1 MIDITKEEFWDS
13 KYEETSKIERKENK
27 VKQFIT
33 KHKIITT
40 LLISLG
46 VLITI
51 NTILIYNFFK
61 ILETIR

>member
-1 MIDITKEEFWDS
+1 MVDITKDEFWDS

-27 VKQFIT
+27 VKQFVI

-46 VLITI
+46 LLITI
-51 NTILIYNFFK
+51 NTILIYNFLK

>member
-1 MIDITKEEFWDS
+1 MVDITKDEFWDS

-27 VKQFIT
+27 VKQFVI

-46 VLITI
+46 LLIII
-51 NTILIYNFFK
+51 NTILIYNFLK